1 MTTILD
7 HSTDAGR
14 AAWLRC
20 EPGIYANVPFLEYLR
35 CKAES
40 RSGICTVLNQTLAH
54 YRHDKDNPDRDASE
68 AFLHGSALH
77 CKLQE
82 PEEFARRYVRGPVNA
97 KTEEQYGVGTIKW
110 REAQKEWDEL
120 GRTLYRDAWRL
131 EEMAASIKSHPD
143 TRRLLDGR
151 PLIEATLVWRDEKT
165 GLMCKARPDNLNFG
179 AGLFCDVKTTV
190 SAHPGQ
196 FAHSAA
202 EYGYFDQAAHYG
214 NGLRTLTGRDFDCY
228 LIPVE
233 KTPPFAVG
241 CYPIGLEDLEAARA
255 RVEWALAKIAEA
267 EKAGVWPGYRET
279 VLCAPKWFHDAL
291 DARKARE
298 PGAKREVKTEDP
310 IWMGGSD
317 DAEFALGR

>member
-7 HSTDAGR
+7 HSTDAGHT
-14 AAWLRC
+14 AWLHFK
-20 EPGIYANVPFLEYLR
+20 PGIYANVPFREYLR
-35 CKAES
+35 RDAVS
-40 RSGICTVLNQTLAH
+40 RSGLCTVLNETLAH
-54 YRHDKDNPDRDASE
+54 YRYNRDNPDTSFSE
-68 AFLHGSALH
+68 ALLHGSALH
-77 CKLQE
+77 CRLQE
-82 PEEFARRYVRGPVNA
+82 PDEFARRYVRGPVND
-97 KTEEQYGVGTIKW
+97 KTGEQYGAATKAW
-110 REAQKEWDEL
+110 EKAQQEADDAGL
-120 GRTLYRDAWRL
+120 VLYRDAWNL
-131 EEMAASIKSHPD
+131 DAMAEAVKSHPD

-190 SAHPGQ
+190 SAHPGL
-196 FAHSAA
+196 FARSAA

-267 EKAGVWPGYRET
+267 EKTGVWPGYRET

-310 IWMGGSD
+310 SFMTTEKDYDHSPS
-317 DAEFALGR
+317 F